1 MRVID
6 ISLVSAVAVS
16 IACAASAQPSAGS
29 GAQADSKYCSTLAR
43 LYQSMYPTQEAMSVS
58 DVTLL
63 SGCETNTRATIA
75 ALQKKLADKKIAL
88 PPEPGVA
95 HGNPTQ

>member
-1 MRVID
+1 MRVIA
-6 ISLVSAVAVS
+6 ISLASVLAVS
-16 IACAASAQPSAGS
+16 LACAASAQQRAGS
-29 GAQADSKYCSTLAR
+29 SESDSKYCSSLAR
-43 LYQSMYPTQEAMSVS
+43 LYQSMYPTQEGMSVS

-63 SGCETNTRATIA
+63 SSCEGNTRATIV

-95 HGNPTQ
+95 HGPPSQ